1 LLRVQILGYFKLV
14 TDYVVLLQALILMY
28 FVIEDHDTLFVI
40 SEVVHACGIV
50 VLGYKLL
57 KKRNSGG
64 MYVNKKICLSW

>member
-1 LLRVQILGYFKLV
+1 MLDYSEHI
-14 TDYVVLLQALILMY
+14 TDYIVLLQALILMY

-57 KKRNSGG
+57 RKRNSGG
-64 MYVNKKICLSW
+64 MYINEKFYLS